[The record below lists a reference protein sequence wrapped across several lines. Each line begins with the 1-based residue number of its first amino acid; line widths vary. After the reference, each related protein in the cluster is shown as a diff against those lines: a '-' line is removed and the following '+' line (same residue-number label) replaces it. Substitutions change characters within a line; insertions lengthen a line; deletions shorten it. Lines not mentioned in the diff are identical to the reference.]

1 MEIKINF
8 GLGIILSIIFL
19 ILQLCNVI
27 NWPWYVIVLP
37 AVISVAFW
45 LLSVLI
51 VYLIIK
57 R

>member
-27 NWPWYVIVLP
+27 NWPWYVIALP

-45 LLSVLI
+45 LLSILI